1 MRRDTLLV
9 FNLEL
14 DLDSRVLASAH
25 DWVEEFADKYAKVVV
40 YATHVGRTKLP
51 SNVRV
56 VEVGGGSTLMRAR
69 AMVRLCGGLIFIL
82 RNKQQLRVFHHMSS
96 RTVAIL
102 GPIVRLLSVPQILWY
117 SHSKADWS
125 LKLFQSVPNYIVSS
139 SKASVPIIN
148 KKKVRGIGHGI
159 KVSRFDSEEKLLSRD
174 RSNMI
179 ALGRVVPVKN
189 LEGALEAMINVNRE
203 VRENLGE
210 VRLIGPS
217 GLDPLYERKILEIA
231 KMNDLKVDISNS
243 LDYSGIPDLLASS
256 SILFSGTPISV
267 DKVCL
272 EAAMSG
278 CFIISENLNVLEL
291 TGLDAIYPT
300 VEIRESFSLQLEWLS
315 GLTPEE
321 EVQVRR
327 RIIRRSRTLNSLISL
342 VESIEKI
349 YEEIETSEDSR
360 FLQNPNSG

>member
-1 MRRDTLLV
+1 M
-9 FNLEL
+9 
-14 DLDSRVLASAH
+14 
-25 DWVEEFADKYAKVVV
+25 
-40 YATHVGRTKLP
+40 
-51 SNVRV
+51 
-56 VEVGGGSTLMRAR
+56 
-69 AMVRLCGGLIFIL
+69 
-82 RNKQQLRVFHHMSS
+82 
-96 RTVAIL
+96 
-102 GPIVRLLSVPQILWY
+102 
-117 SHSKADWS
+117 
-125 LKLFQSVPNYIVSS
+125 
-139 SKASVPIIN
+139 
-148 KKKVRGIGHGI
+148 
-159 KVSRFDSEEKLLSRD
+159 
-174 RSNMI
+174 
-179 ALGRVVPVKN
+179 
-189 LEGALEAMINVNRE
+189 
-203 VRENLGE
+203 
-210 VRLIGPS
+210 
-217 GLDPLYERKILEIA
+217 
-231 KMNDLKVDISNS
+231 
-243 LDYSGIPDLLASS
+243 
-256 SILFSGTPISV
+256 FSGTPISV